1 MKLNW
6 TSKTIIIL
14 LIALAGFF
22 GQQKFRQYRLQ
33 TAIETEK
40 QKLLNQ
46 LNALEGK
53 NTELH
58 QTLGYLN
65 SKNYKETIARQQLNM
80 QKEGELVYSFSE
92 PPDEGISSDNYIE
105 TQTSNFQ
112 KWVNYF
118 LNEPDKA
125 GE

>member
-6 TSKTIIIL
+6 TSKTI
-14 LIALAGFF
+14 LIALIISAGFL
-22 GQQKFRQYRLQ
+22 GRQKFRQYRLQ

-40 QKLLNQ
+40 QNLLNQ
-46 LNALEGK
+46 LNELEGK
-53 NTELH
+53 NAELN

-92 PPDEGISSDNYIE
+92 APDDGISSNNYIE
-105 TQTSNFQ
+105 SQTSNFQ

-118 LNEPDKA
+118 LNRPKM
-125 GE
+125 GK

>member
-6 TSKTIIIL
+6 TSKIIVIL
-14 LIALAGFF
+14 LIILAGFL

-33 TAIETEK
+33 SAIENEK
-40 QKLLNQ
+40 QKLLSQ
-46 LNALEGK
+46 LNELEGK
-53 NTELH
+53 NAELN

-80 QKEGELVYSFSE
+80 QKEGEIVYNFSE
-92 PPDEGISSDNYIE
+92 NPNKEISSNTDTENR
-105 TQTSNFQ
+105 TSNFQ

-118 LNEPDKA
+118 LNKK
-125 GE
+125 